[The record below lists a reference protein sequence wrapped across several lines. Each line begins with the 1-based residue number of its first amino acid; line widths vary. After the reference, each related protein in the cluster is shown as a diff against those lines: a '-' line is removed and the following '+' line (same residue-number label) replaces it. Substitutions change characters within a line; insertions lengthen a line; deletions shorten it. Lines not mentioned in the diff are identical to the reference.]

1 MSTQPAAQ
9 AAAREAPFDPTKRFV
24 RVREVRPD
32 GFIEFDFAIG
42 EPEIFV
48 EMMLRAEA
56 FDAFCDAQQAV
67 FMTDRVSR
75 ARHAAEWR
83 LSETSGR
90 QFK

>member
-1 MSTQPAAQ
+1 MAHEPAARE
-9 AAAREAPFDPTKRFV
+9 AAREAPFDPSKRFV

-56 FDAFCDAQQAV
+56 FDDFCATQGAV
-67 FMTDRVSR
+67 FLTDRASL
-75 ARHAAEWR
+75 ARNDTEWR
-83 LSETSGR
+83 LSQTSGR
-90 QFK
+90 QFR

>member
-1 MSTQPAAQ
+1 MTPQPAAPS
-9 AAAREAPFDPTKRFV
+9 AAREAPFDPAKRFV

-56 FDAFCDAQQAV
+56 FDDFCEAQRAV
-67 FMTDRVSR
+67 FMTGR
-75 ARHAAEWR
+75 ASLAGNDTEWR
-83 LSETSGR
+83 LSQTSGR